1 MDRSQGGVI
10 NTVHCCTC
18 CIQRKT
24 QQVLQLMPSIEL
36 ETIGGNPEAMKRR
49 E

>member
-1 MDRSQGGVI
+1 MGRSQGGVT
-10 NTVHCCTC
+10 NTVHCRTC
-18 CIQRKT
+18 CIQRKA

-36 ETIGGNPEAMKRR
+36 ETIGGNPEAMERG